1 MQNTIFFSSQ
11 SDRPAGRVE
20 AIEYAIKDA
29 VALIARDVTVGEA
42 VRDGLK
48 VDKDTKGVPGSPS
61 IIETIVSKIDRA
73 AVFVP
78 DLTFVGTREAAA

>member
-20 AIEYAIKDA
+20 AIEYALKDP
-29 VALIARDVTVGEA
+29 VALIARDVTGGEA

-48 VDKDTKGVPGSPS
+48 VDKDTKGVPGSPPSSRRLSAKS
-61 IIETIVSKIDRA
+61 IARPYSFQT
-73 AVFVP
+73 
-78 DLTFVGTREAAA
+78 